1 MSYQIE
7 IGHNFIR
14 VEKTILS
21 NKTNTRWKII
31 ASNTRRLSR
40 SNGAHGRNM
49 IPTNSIYCGD
59 NIEVM
64 KDIDNNIVDLTVTSP
79 PYDDLRIYN
88 GFSFDFKECS
98 KELYRITKPGG
109 VIVWVVGDST
119 KNGSES
125 GTSFR
130 QALRFMKLGFN
141 LHDTMIYKK
150 HGMPTDP
157 RLRYYQRFDYMF
169 VFSKGKPKSYNP
181 IADVKSSGRKNAN
194 GTDRKGDV
202 LLVTKKRYDYP
213 EFSIRGNIWEYDCR
227 NMGVKH
233 PAAFPAKVWQRSYY
247 YVEQRR
253 RFDFRSILRIWNNL

>member
-1 MSYQIE
+1 M
-7 IGHNFIR
+7 
-14 VEKTILS
+14 ILQ
-21 NKTNTRWKII
+21 NK
-31 ASNTRRLSR
+31 
-40 SNGAHGRNM
+40 
-49 IPTNSIYCGD
+49 IYCGD
-59 NIEVM
+59 NVKIM
-64 KDIDNNIVDLTVTSP
+64 KGIDNNTIDLTITSP
-79 PYDDLRIYN
+79 PYDDLRAYE
-88 GFSFDFKECS
+88 GFSFDFKKCS
-98 KELYRITKPGG
+98 EELYRITKPGG
-109 VIVWVVGDST
+109 VVVWVVGDST

-130 QALRFMKLGFN
+130 QALYFVELGFN

-169 VFSKGKPKSYNP
+169 VLSKGKPKSYNP

-233 PAAFPAKVWQRSYY
+233 PAAFPEGLANDHIVSWSKEGDLVLDPFCGSGTTCKMALVNKRNFIGIDISSKYCSDTKARLKHWSCKTEG
-247 YVEQRR
+247 V
-253 RFDFRSILRIWNNL
+253 D